1 MLLSVVGGVSVMW
14 PAVVVAFV
22 PLRGVFGVF
31 SWSLRRWQ
39 SGFDITTLSFVIQY
53 PYDSLLHIL

>member
-31 SWSLRRWQ
+31 SGVYVGGKVGLTSPL
-39 SGFDITTLSFVIQY
+39 
-53 PYDSLLHIL
+53 